1 MSEHR
6 VVRACLALILTL
18 AGAVAAPA
26 CGEEDIS
33 ELERDARERVEQVRE
48 RAERLREAAEQLADR
63 VRERLE
69 EIRRSVP
76 SASLAQPDSE
86 GRTQAGRIDAF
97 LTEVLHSIDRY
108 WTRTLAASQLP
119 APRVAFAWV
128 PPGGRATSG
137 CGAVADDN
145 AAFYCPADDTIYIA
159 QVFAERV
166 WRGVADEF
174 PGTRAGAGRAIGDF
188 GLAYVVAHEYAHNLQ
203 QELGFF
209 SLRPLGGTAAFE
221 LQADC
226 LAGVWANSV
235 YRAGQLEP
243 GDVEEAQSTALAV
256 GDFEFAS
263 AGHHGTPEQRREA
276 WLLGFREG
284 RPSDCSRYVPT

>member
-1 MSEHR
+1 VRR
-6 VVRACLALILTL
+6 VLALLLLL
-18 AGAVAAPA
+18 ACAAAAPA
-26 CGEEDIS
+26 CGGDDLS
-33 ELERDARERVEQVRE
+33 EIEQDARERVEQVRD
-48 RAERLREAAEQLADR
+48 RAERLRAAAERLAER

-69 EIRRSVP
+69 EIERSVP
-76 SASLAQPDSE
+76 SASLAEPDSQ
-86 GRTQAGRIDAF
+86 GRTQAGEVATF
-97 LTEVLHSIDRY
+97 LSQVLDSVDTY
-108 WTRTLAASQLP
+108 WTRTLTASQLEEP
-119 APRVAFAWV
+119 SVRFSWI
-128 PPGGRATSG
+128 PPGGRVLSG

-145 AAFYCPADDTIYIA
+145 AAFYCPADDTIYVA
-159 QVFAERV
+159 EVFAERV

-174 PGTRAGAGRAIGDF
+174 PGTRAGAGRAVGDF

-209 SLRPLGGTAAFE
+209 ARGTSGGTPAFE

-263 AGHHGTPEQRREA
+263 AGHHGTPEQRRDA
-276 WLLGFREG
+276 WLLGFRDG
-284 RPSDCSRYVPT
+284 QPGDCSRYVPT